1 MGQHSVSHQNSIM
14 KVVLALALVCVGLAA
29 AAPQKDVQFPGQCK
43 VCTDAVDALETL
55 LDAFGPDEPEVKAF
69 VEGLCA
75 ELPILQDQ
83 CKSLVDEIIGYVDQN
98 KAPEEIC
105 TLITVCPDPS
115 L

>member
-1 MGQHSVSHQNSIM
+1 M
-14 KVVLALALVCVGLAA
+14 
-29 AAPQKDVQFPGQCK
+29 
-43 VCTDAVDALETL
+43 CTDAVDALETL

-69 VEGLCA
+69 VEGVSVNILPHYSFTTFFLHFDLIFQLCA
-75 ELPILQDQ
+75 KLPILQDQ
-83 CKSLVDEIIGYVDQN
+83 CKTLVDEIIGYVDQN